1 MAMWTPE
8 DVDPEFEL
16 TPMIDVVFLLIAF
29 FMTLISFISSE
40 LVELELPEAEQ
51 ATIPEE
57 PGERQYISVDAEGQ
71 IYLGATPI
79 SEEALT
85 AQLASLRVQLPRLKV
100 FLRADA
106 NTQHRHVNRVMEATA
121 QAGIYDLI
129 FASSKD

>member
-57 PGERQYISVDAEGQ
+57 PGDRQYISVTANGD
-71 IYLGATPI
+71 IFFGATPI
-79 SEEALT
+79 TEEALT
-85 AQLASLRVQLPRLKV
+85 AQLLVLKDSYPAMQV
-100 FLRADA
+100 FLRADS
-106 NTQHRHVNRVMEATA
+106 NTAHRHVNKVMEATA
-121 QAGIYDLI
+121 KAGIFDLI
-129 FASSKD
+129 FASAKD

>member
-40 LVELELPEAEQ
+40 LIELKLPEAEQ

-57 PGERQYISVDAEGQ
+57 PGDRQYISVDVEGQ
-71 IYLGATPI
+71 IYFGASKI
-79 SEEALT
+79 SDEALT
-85 AQLASLRVQLPRLKV
+85 NQLIALKQELPSMKV
-100 FLRADA
+100 FLRADSQ
-106 NTQHRHVNRVMEATA
+106 TPHRYVNRVMEATA
-121 QAGIYDLI
+121 KAGIFDLI
-129 FASSKD
+129 FAAAKD

>member
-1 MAMWTPE
+1 MAMWTPDE
-8 DVDPEFEL
+8 QDPEFEL

-40 LVELELPEAEQ
+40 LVELELPEAEK

-57 PGERQYISVDAEGQ
+57 PGERQYISINASGEL
-71 IYLGATPI
+71 YFGALPI
-79 SEEALT
+79 TEEALT
-85 AQLASLRVQLPRLKV
+85 LRLSQLKTDIPTLKV

-106 NTQHRHVNRVMEATA
+106 HTPHRYVNSVMEATA
-121 QAGIYDLI
+121 KAGIFDLI